1 MAVTKLWKVS
11 VRLGQ
16 VLDYTTNPEKTANPE
31 YSPEDY
37 QALKDVLAYAKDEEK
52 TEHEFFCDG
61 INCNVAMARDQ
72 FITVKEQFGKT
83 DGIQAYHGY
92 LSFKENEV
100 TPEQAQ
106 QIGMEFARK
115 MWGKEVRM
123 ELEELISD
131 MYADRGS
138 MEEVLT
144 ELGDPAEFAKQY
156 QNEQKYLI
164 GPEYFDT
171 YLWFVKVV
179 LICAAVPILIISL
192 INAIGEIPAITSQ
205 NAASVIIRAIVDGL
219 IVGITDAM
227 LSCISAFGAVTL
239 TFAIMERKKIQIEMK
254 KAEKWSVESLS
265 EERKIPSARWTP
277 KILEPVPDKKAIISR
292 GDSIVGI
299 VFIVIFSVLLI
310 FAPHFFAAIFTEG
323 EAITT
328 VPVFNLEQ
336 WGIVL
341 PVFVISL
348 LIGLIDEILRLII
361 GVYCKLVMISNI
373 LCGVIQIVLSAIV
386 LKVLPI
392 WNPNFVLEIEQAL
405 GANADSSA
413 NFFTYWNADMVSN
426 GLLAFIVVITLFEIG
441 VTIYKTLRY
450 GVSVK
455 NGINS
460 NT

>member
-1 MAVTKLWKVS
+1 
-11 VRLGQ
+11 
-16 VLDYTTNPEKTANPE
+16 
-31 YSPEDY
+31 
-37 QALKDVLAYAKDEEK
+37 
-52 TEHEFFCDG
+52 
-61 INCNVAMARDQ
+61 
-72 FITVKEQFGKT
+72 
-83 DGIQAYHGY
+83 
-92 LSFKENEV
+92 
-100 TPEQAQ
+100 
-106 QIGMEFARK
+106 
-115 MWGKEVRM
+115 
-123 ELEELISD
+123 
-131 MYADRGS
+131 
-138 MEEVLT
+138 
-144 ELGDPAEFAKQY
+144 
-156 QNEQKYLI
+156 
-164 GPEYFDT
+164 
-171 YLWFVKVV
+171 
-179 LICAAVPILIISL
+179 
-192 INAIGEIPAITSQ
+192 
-205 NAASVIIRAIVDGL
+205 
-219 IVGITDAM
+219 M

-239 TFAIMERKKIQIEMK
+239 TFAIMEWKKIQIEMK

-265 EERKIPSARWTP
+265 EERKTPSSRWTP

-310 FAPHFFAAIFTEG
+310 FAPHFFAAILTEG

-373 LCGVIQIVLSAIV
+373 LCGVIQIVLSVIV

>member
-1 MAVTKLWKVS
+1 M
-11 VRLGQ
+11 
-16 VLDYTTNPEKTANPE
+16 
-31 YSPEDY
+31 
-37 QALKDVLAYAKDEEK
+37 
-52 TEHEFFCDG
+52 
-61 INCNVAMARDQ
+61 
-72 FITVKEQFGKT
+72 
-83 DGIQAYHGY
+83 
-92 LSFKENEV
+92 
-100 TPEQAQ
+100 
-106 QIGMEFARK
+106 
-115 MWGKEVRM
+115 
-123 ELEELISD
+123 
-131 MYADRGS
+131 
-138 MEEVLT
+138 
-144 ELGDPAEFAKQY
+144 
-156 QNEQKYLI
+156 
-164 GPEYFDT
+164 
-171 YLWFVKVV
+171 WFVKVV

-405 GANADSSA
+405 GDHADSGA
-413 NFFTYWNADMVSN
+413 RFLTYWNADMVSN
-426 GLLAFIVVITLFEIG
+426 GFLAFIVAITLFEIG

-450 GVSVK
+450 GVAVK
-455 NGINS
+455 S
-460 NT
+460 N

>member
-1 MAVTKLWKVS
+1 
-11 VRLGQ
+11 
-16 VLDYTTNPEKTANPE
+16 
-31 YSPEDY
+31 
-37 QALKDVLAYAKDEEK
+37 
-52 TEHEFFCDG
+52 
-61 INCNVAMARDQ
+61 
-72 FITVKEQFGKT
+72 
-83 DGIQAYHGY
+83 
-92 LSFKENEV
+92 
-100 TPEQAQ
+100 
-106 QIGMEFARK
+106 
-115 MWGKEVRM
+115 
-123 ELEELISD
+123 
-131 MYADRGS
+131 
-138 MEEVLT
+138 
-144 ELGDPAEFAKQY
+144 
-156 QNEQKYLI
+156 
-164 GPEYFDT
+164 
-171 YLWFVKVV
+171 
-179 LICAAVPILIISL
+179 
-192 INAIGEIPAITSQ
+192 
-205 NAASVIIRAIVDGL
+205 
-219 IVGITDAM
+219 M

>member
-1 MAVTKLWKVS
+1 MTPNEKDYMDRYIYQVIR
-11 VRLGQ
+11 RL
-16 VLDYTTNPEKTANPE
+16 PK
-31 YSPEDY
+31 
-37 QALKDVLAYAKDEEK
+37 
-52 TEHEFFCDG
+52 
-61 INCNVAMARDQ
+61 
-72 FITVKEQFGKT
+72 
-83 DGIQAYHGY
+83 
-92 LSFKENEV
+92 
-100 TPEQAQ
+100 AQ
-106 QIGMEFARK
+106 RE
-115 MWGKEVRM
+115 EVRM

-192 INAIGEIPAITSQ
+192 INAIGEIPESLRRTPPLLLFEL
-205 NAASVIIRAIVDGL
+205 DGL